1 MTMKKLMM
9 IIIAM
14 VMVLTPINTQAKV
27 KMTAKGNM
35 YTVTIDGHKTCRV
48 NMKRKPKVIV
58 KRFDKVSRK
67 TLTTRKEK
75 KIIILTL
82 TGKVTNNRKDGRVF
96 TKSKFNYISYRRVL
110 DAQKGDIIKTYLIMN
125 PHTNAEDDVFTR
137 YDKIIR

>member
-1 MTMKKLMM
+1 MKKMTMIILAIIM
-9 IIIAM
+9 II
-14 VMVLTPINTQAKV
+14 TPINTYAKV
-27 KMTAKGNM
+27 KMTTKGNM

-58 KRFDKVSRK
+58 KRFSKVSTK

-82 TGKVTNNRKDGRVF
+82 TGKVVNNRKDGKVY
-96 TKSKFNYISYRRVL
+96 TKDKFNYISYRRVP
-110 DAQKGDIIKTYLIMN
+110 DAQKGDIIKTYLVMN

>member
-1 MTMKKLMM
+1 MKKLMM

-14 VMVLTPINTQAKV
+14 VMVLVPINTQAKV

-35 YTVTIDGHKTCRV
+35 YTVTIDGHRTCRV
-48 NMKRKPKVIV
+48 NMKRKPKVVV
-58 KRFDKVSRK
+58 KRFDKVSTK
-67 TLTTRKEK
+67 TLTTRKKK

-82 TGKVTNNRKDGRVF
+82 TGKVINNRKDGKVF
-96 TKSKFNYISYRRVL
+96 TKSKFNYISYRRVP
-110 DAQKGDIIKTYLIMN
+110 DAQKGDIIKTYLVMN